1 MGTYQ
6 LAVNDDADKKFF
18 ITDSGNVGI
27 KTDDNFGNELY
38 VSGDVVLKEALG
50 VGTTLPTSVV
60 DFSNAGQGLT
70 GAKQNR
76 MFMVPPKVTNAQRG
90 NLTGLVSGAMIYNTN
105 LNKLQVY
112 NGSAWETITSS

>member
-27 KTDDNFGNELY
+27 RTDDNFGNELY
-38 VSGDVVLKEALG
+38 VSGDVVLREALG